1 MRIKVLQR
9 LMVAP
14 LNAAKLLN
22 TKACSTVAL
31 TNSGAGQVACTE
43 SLSEVLPD
51 YTIIQRTNGRDTC
64 PRCLGEGCRW
74 CGDSGQF

>member
-1 MRIKVLQR
+1 
-9 LMVAP
+9 
-14 LNAAKLLN
+14 
-22 TKACSTVAL
+22 
-31 TNSGAGQVACTE
+31 
-43 SLSEVLPD
+43 LPD